1 MRPGLSWWYS
11 VCNPISFFI
20 CWNVLLKKSTFQDKR
35 PDKNLYIIIRKS
47 TITKIQWL
55 YYSSIDEVCLLTVSP
70 LFCVDQ
76 CLPMFFLV
84 MKNKVATSVLSI
96 DCNKEKVSRGKQL
109 IYKAKQDISNSNSIQ
124 NMLVIIQVIR
134 GKARFTTF
142 ITRFRSWEMRAI
154 SPGWL
159 STKWRYPKLYPS
171 WR

>member
-1 MRPGLSWWYS
+1 M
-11 VCNPISFFI
+11 
-20 CWNVLLKKSTFQDKR
+20 KKSTFQDKIS
-35 PDKNLYIIIRKS
+35 DNNLYIIIRKS
-47 TITKIQWL
+47 TKYRLYKIQWL
-55 YYSSIDEVCLLTVSP
+55 YYSSFDECLLTVSP

-109 IYKAKQDISNSNSIQ
+109 IYKAKQDIFNSNPIQ
-124 NMLVIIQVIR
+124 NMLVILRVTR
-134 GKARFTTF
+134 GKARFTIF
-142 ITRFRSWEMRAI
+142 IVRSWEMGAI
-154 SPGWL
+154 WL